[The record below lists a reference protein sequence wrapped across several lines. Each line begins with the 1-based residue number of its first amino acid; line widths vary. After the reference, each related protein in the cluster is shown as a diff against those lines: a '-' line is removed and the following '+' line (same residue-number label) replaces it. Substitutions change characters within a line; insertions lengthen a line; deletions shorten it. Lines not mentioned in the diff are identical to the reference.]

1 MFYLRVIFKIIKKKL
16 KSRLHIIRL
25 ILKSNLSLNNK
36 IIIKINVKMHL
47 DLQNITYGLGGH
59 AKASQIETI
68 QAF

>member
-47 DLQNITYGLGGH
+47 DLQNITYGLGGR